1 MDLLKN
7 KIAIIT
13 GAGKELEKQPPNSSK
28 RKALRLLLQI
38 SDKILGEKTADK
50 ISGYFIHTDVS
61 NEKSVNN
68 LFESI
73 KDKFNRLDI
82 LVNNAG
88 VLKDNTLKKLSS
100 NDFDSV
106 INVNLKGTYLCGR
119 RAADL
124 MIDQNY
130 GVILNAA
137 SVVAH
142 NGEFWPNKLCC

>member
-1 MDLLKN
+1 M
-7 KIAIIT
+7 
-13 GAGKELEKQPPNSSK
+13 
-28 RKALRLLLQI
+28 
-38 SDKILGEKTADK
+38 GEKTADK
-50 ISGYFIHTDVS
+50 IGGYFIHTDVS

-119 RAADL
+119 KAADL

-142 NGEFWPNKLCC
+142 NGNFGQTNYVASKSGVIGMTKVWA